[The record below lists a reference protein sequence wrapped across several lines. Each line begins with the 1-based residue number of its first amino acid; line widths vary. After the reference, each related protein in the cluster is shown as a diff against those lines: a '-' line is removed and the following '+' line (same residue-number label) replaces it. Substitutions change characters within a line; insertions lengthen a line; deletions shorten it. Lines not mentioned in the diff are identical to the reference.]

1 MNRNALFVFALIF
14 ILFNPGFAII
24 LRSDDETTVAADE
37 IIDDDVFIF
46 GEDIVVKGMVN
57 GDLVAF
63 GSKVE
68 IDGIVNGTIVAGGS
82 NVAISAIGVRS
93 IWAGG
98 SNIDISAEVQNNVVI
113 FGGTLK
119 VTEDAVIGKELKG
132 FGGSLHVHGDVGG
145 SIDAGAGTFEFS
157 GTSDDLTVNAD
168 DITIRE
174 SAHIYGDLTVKSEK
188 PADIESG
195 AIVTGEII
203 YQKVDTDDEDAK
215 EFFAFAPLLA
225 FFVTMWKILCFVAKL
240 IVGIVIIAVSQRFV
254 RRVVNS
260 LTKMPWISLLVGF
273 LALIVIPIAI
283 VIILMLVIGF
293 PLAVFGGFFYTAIWY
308 LSAIFVSCFAG
319 EKVIQLFKKEGTIS
333 LYPSF
338 ILGFVL
344 IALIGLIPII
354 GFVLK
359 LSVLLF
365 GVGMLLIGLWTLM
378 KDMKEKE
385 LL

>member
-1 MNRNALFVFALIF
+1 MYKNTLFIFAT
-14 ILFNPGFAII
+14 ILLLLNPGFAII
-24 LRSDDETTVAADE
+24 LRSNDETTVAADKV
-37 IIDDDVFIF
+37 IDDDVFIF
-46 GEDIVVKGMVN
+46 GEDISVHGTIN
-57 GDLVAF
+57 GDLIAF
-63 GSKVE
+63 GSTVT
-68 IDGIVNGTIVAGGS
+68 IDGTVNGTIVTGGS
-82 NVAISAIGVRS
+82 SVTVKAIGIRS
-93 IWAGG
+93 VWAGG
-98 SNIDISAEVQNNVVI
+98 SNIEIGGEVQNNVVI

-119 VTEDAVIGKELKG
+119 VTEGAMIGKELKG
-132 FGGSLHVHGDVGG
+132 FGGSLQVHGDIGG
-145 SIDAGAGTFEFS
+145 SIDAGAGSFEFS
-157 GTSDDLTVNAD
+157 GTSDDLSVNAD
-168 DITIRE
+168 DIKIRE
-174 SAHIYGDLTVKSEK
+174 SAHIYGDLTIKSEK

-203 YQKVDTDDEDAK
+203 YKKVDTDDEEVE
-215 EFFAFAPLLA
+215 EFFALAPLFA

-254 RRVVNS
+254 RRVVSS
-260 LTKMPWISLLVGF
+260 LEKKPWISLLVGF

-283 VIILMLVIGF
+283 MIVLMLVIGF

-319 EKVIQLFKKEGTIS
+319 EKVIQLFKKEGEIS

-344 IALIGLIPII
+344 ISLVALIPII

-359 LSVLLF
+359 LAVLLF
-365 GVGMLLIGLWTLM
+365 GMGMLLIGLWTLM
-378 KDMKEKE
+378 KDMREKE